1 MRKDRHRSPH
11 WLACPFLIAFHVMLK
26 DIKLTCLD
34 LLYSADKII
43 ISRNAH
49 DLRVILYIGTYPVM
63 NNKNPSNRG
72 GMEKRRQHNRGYCH
86 AIPYGRKS
94 GLSTR
99 SCRTLTASPSF
110 IRNKEC
116 PFLYGMGIPCE
127 KKSQAHIYFCTPI
140 LLKL

>member
-1 MRKDRHRSPH
+1 
-11 WLACPFLIAFHVMLK
+11 MLK

-72 GMEKRRQHNRGYCH
+72 GMEKRRQHNRGI
-86 AIPYGRKS
+86 AMPYRMDAN
-94 GLSTR
+94 LAYQPDLAAR
-99 SCRTLTASPSF
+99 
-110 IRNKEC
+110 
-116 PFLYGMGIPCE
+116 
-127 KKSQAHIYFCTPI
+127 
-140 LLKL
+140 